1 MSDLKHLDLTV
12 SQVQSNDHP
21 PLRLTSRKNSVSM
34 SLTAFDVLDPNL
46 STPFQCIK
54 VPQELTIFQSNIS
67 INVRD
72 IYPLLNTIRVRLHIL
87 GV

>member
-1 MSDLKHLDLTV
+1 
-12 SQVQSNDHP
+12 
-21 PLRLTSRKNSVSM
+21 M

-72 IYPLLNTIRVRLHIL
+72 IYPLLNTIRVRLHLL